1 VFTQNYAANDSR
13 SSRPGSATVSKLG
26 HAGAGHT
33 EWIFEAIQDLRS
45 ASNVE
50 RIGVWLNENGNGT
63 SGHIEDHPAIF
74 RGEVWDQGIGG
85 VLEWNRIKIDFP
97 LPAGSLKN
105 GLSCEY
111 EISEPASGP
120 VFGPQLQLRRVL
132 WVPVIVRRTLRGL
145 VMAGSPNKQK
155 PLPCVNA
162 ERVARQLELLLELE
176 DERRLAAG
184 RKADMDFWLRLK
196 RLLAERQST
205 NMILAQLAES
215 CTRGEAVGGAGAV
228 FALIGEY
235 KSGPAPGLKLQP
247 LQAGSSD
254 HLEIRAQSGDAA
266 WAHSVNAGPLEAV
279 WRQAFSEGRPAIVE
293 ADPLP
298 LAKEISRFVAVP
310 VEVEN
315 ELTAVLLAGLPKKRA
330 TLDTLDRLS
339 WRSALATE
347 AFEQERRQQAQL
359 QHQLDRKASLQLA
372 AESPALA
379 RVHHEWEALQQGI
392 EWLEEGLAVFDEND
406 RIVARNA
413 MFLQLLGLREG
424 EGRKLLNLDDMIRAA
439 AKNAAEPKQFAA
451 DWRALAQDCQ
461 CATQEELP
469 MLRPIAQSIER
480 YSRPIVNPAGKK
492 CGRVEVYRGVPAL
505 RKFQSKMAQTEN
517 LASLGQR
524 VTHIVH
530 ELNNPLTAILG
541 NAQRL
546 LRQENGDAG
555 PPEVSQILRE
565 AERASRMVRELLNIP
580 REGKHE
586 MRLLSLA
593 ELVESTVELQ
603 SSVSAGSSIHLK
615 TELQESVPRVKGD
628 FAQLQ
633 QALLNLLQNAQQA
646 MLDSGVG
653 RTLTVRVACGTAGQV
668 RLEVQDDGPGIP
680 EAIQSR
686 IFDAF
691 FTTKP
696 PGKGTGLG
704 LAIVSGVVK
713 EHRGTIR
720 VFSEP
725 KKGARFVME
734 LPAAE
739 EDEQL
744 VHTSQWST
752 MPADSAPGTNEASSV
767 ANGRK
772 VPRVLVIEDE
782 PTVAALIGDVLRE
795 AGMEVDVLTD
805 GAKAVDQAQ
814 RCSYDLAVCD
824 VRMPEMDGPQFF
836 AALEEAHSPLR
847 EHILFVTGDGIA
859 PRTHDFLVQHRLP
872 YLAKPF
878 RVEELCHAVN
888 QLLSTPARLG
898 EQCGERCME
907 TGLGTEV
914 IDEGHSVSTD

>member
-1 VFTQNYAANDSR
+1 
-13 SSRPGSATVSKLG
+13 LG
-26 HAGAGHT
+26 RAGAAHT
-33 EWIFEAIQDLRS
+33 EWIFEAIQDLRA
-45 ASNVE
+45 ASDVE
-50 RIGVWLNENGNGT
+50 RIGVWLNENGN
-63 SGHIEDHPAIF
+63 SDQPEDAPAVF
-74 RGEVWDQGIGG
+74 RGEVWDEGVGG
-85 VLEWNRIKIDFP
+85 VLEWNRIAIDSP

-111 EISEPASGP
+111 EIPEPGSGP
-120 VFGPQLQLRRVL
+120 ILGPQLQLRRVL
-132 WVPVIVRRTLRGL
+132 WVPVIVRRNLRGL

-155 PLPCVNA
+155 PLPCANA
-162 ERVARQLELLLELE
+162 ERVARQLALLLELE
-176 DERRLAAG
+176 EERKLALG

-196 RLLAERQST
+196 RLLAEKQST

-228 FALIGEY
+228 FALIGEC
-235 KSGPAPGLKLQP
+235 KSGPPPEVKLQQ
-247 LQAGSSD
+247 LQPGSSD

-266 WAHSVNAGPLEAV
+266 WAHSVNAGPLESV
-279 WRQAFSEGRPAIVE
+279 WRRACSEGRPAVLE

-298 LAKEISRFVAVP
+298 LAKDISRFVAVP
-310 VEVEN
+310 IEVKN
-315 ELTAVLLAGLPKKRA
+315 ELTAVLLAGLPKQRA
-330 TLDTLDRLS
+330 TLDTLDRLH

-347 AFEQERRQQAQL
+347 AFEQEHRQQVRL
-359 QHQLDRKASLQLA
+359 QQQPEHQVPLDPSM
-372 AESPALA
+372 ESTAIKG
-379 RVHHEWEALQQGI
+379 VHHEWEALQQGI
-392 EWLEEGLAVFDEND
+392 QWLEEGLVVFDEND

-413 MFLQLLGLREG
+413 MFLQLLGLRED

-439 AKNAAEPKQFAA
+439 ARNAAEPKLFAA
-451 DWRALAQDCQ
+451 DWRALSRDCQ
-461 CATQEELP
+461 HATQEELP
-469 MLRPIAQSIER
+469 MLRPVIQSIER

-524 VTHIVH
+524 VTQIVH

-541 NAQRL
+541 NTQRL
-546 LRQENGDAG
+546 LRQEKGNTA
-555 PPEVSQILRE
+555 PPEASQILRE
-565 AERASRMVRELLNIP
+565 AERASRMVRELLNVP
-580 REGKHE
+580 RESKHE
-586 MRLLSLA
+586 MRLVSLA

-603 SSVSAGSSIHLK
+603 SCVSAGSSIHLK
-615 TELQESVPRVKGD
+615 TELQESVSRVNGD

-646 MLDSGVG
+646 MLESGVG
-653 RTLTVRVACGTAGQV
+653 RTLTVRVAHGPAGQV
-668 RLEVQDDGPGIP
+668 QLEVQDDGPGIP
-680 EAIQSR
+680 ESIQSR
-686 IFDAF
+686 IFDPF

-725 KKGARFVME
+725 KKGARFVLE
-734 LPAAE
+734 LPAAD
-739 EDEQL
+739 EDAQL
-744 VHTSQWST
+744 PRTSQWST
-752 MPADSAPGTNEASSV
+752 APTDSTSG
-767 ANGRK
+767 ANGASPLANERK

-795 AGMEVDVLTD
+795 TGMDVDVLTD
-805 GAKAVDQAQ
+805 CTKALDLAQ

-824 VRMPEMDGPQFF
+824 VRMPGMDGPQLF
-836 AALEEAHSPLR
+836 AALEEVHSPLR
-847 EHILFVTGDGIA
+847 NRILFVTGDGIA
-859 PRTHDFLVQHRLP
+859 PRTHEFLMQRHLP

-878 RVEELCHAVN
+878 RVEELCQAVN
-888 QLLSTPARLG
+888 HLLNGQPQPAER
-898 EQCGERCME
+898 CDERCME
-907 TGLGTEV
+907 TSLGTEI